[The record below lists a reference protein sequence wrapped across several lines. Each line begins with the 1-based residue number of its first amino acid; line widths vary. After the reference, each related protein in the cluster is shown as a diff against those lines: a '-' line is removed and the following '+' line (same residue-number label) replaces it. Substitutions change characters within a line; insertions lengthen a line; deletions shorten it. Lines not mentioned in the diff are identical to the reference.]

1 MICSDLLNCLRSVGT
16 MVITTEVDKITSKS
30 FSIRNSSLKA
40 AIFRCFDLFPV
51 RPSQKFQVQA
61 KISTIRSV
69 FPDYFSVSFN
79 YVENLS
85 IKPILAKLRS
95 ISNACFYHIFK
106 KNDVRV
112 NDDNLSKEKGKRNR
126 YVDEHDFD
134 CLLFFQNSQNQV

>member
-1 MICSDLLNCLRSVGT
+1 M
-16 MVITTEVDKITSKS
+16 
-30 FSIRNSSLKA
+30 
-40 AIFRCFDLFPV
+40 
-51 RPSQKFQVQA
+51 
-61 KISTIRSV
+61 